1 MFGRFLA
8 FIFEKLR
15 ISPSYTLPASLIF
28 QILSII
34 SLYIALIRFTDSNLP
49 EYFFSGFLLIS
60 VLLFETA
67 KSQQKEK
74 MMLKDFLQKLFD
86 LPVNIALTLLLPAA
100 IVIPSIMGFIP
111 AKELYYLMLG
121 LIITG
126 SLLPKGIILYS
137 PGRMVVLAL
146 FAIYGIHKGSF
157 DMFLLAYFILFA
169 VISGLR
175 LLYILVKILE
185 SHYVFSRMKSV
196 FLHVMNF
203 TISIFNRNLR
213 KRRTVKSRKVKMS
226 QPREESYSFMAVVV
240 DEEDN
245 PVRVAEV
252 TLFNNEQMLKE
263 FNITDGDG
271 KCSFDGLENGEYIIS
286 IKARGYEPEEHRRYI
301 GFSTGE
307 VFKITAE
314 KEHTQNEGPDNI
326 EDDIFSGE
334 SALIEYSSS
343 EELGRIVKAI
353 VKEHITNDRD
363 VFLAAM
369 PPRSYQYRKE
379 FGSYIKEGKL
389 RIINV
394 PPRGALPESD
404 RNIQE
409 VPMTNLE
416 YFRAVMEE
424 MPAGS
429 LLIFEP
435 LSSLIINLGKNPA
448 YQFILK
454 VVDYLSKDG
463 IFFVT
468 FINKETSEE
477 ASMFRELFVAVA
489 EISGEKLRRIM

>member
-8 FIFEKLR
+8 FIFKRLD

-28 QILSII
+28 QILSIV
-34 SLYIALIRFTDSNLP
+34 SLYIALIRPTFSNLP
-49 EYFFSGFLLIS
+49 EYFFSGFLLVS

-67 KSQQKEK
+67 KVQQKEI
-74 MMLKDFLQKLFD
+74 MLKDFLQKLFD
-86 LPVNIALTLLLPAA
+86 LPVNVALTLLLPAA

-121 LIITG
+121 LIIIG
-126 SLLPKGIILYS
+126 SFLPKGIILYS

-146 FAIYGIHKGSF
+146 FAIYGVYNGSF
-157 DMFLLAYFILFA
+157 EMLLLAYFILFA
-169 VISGLR
+169 VVSGLR
-175 LLYILVKILE
+175 LMYILVKILE
-185 SHYVFSRMKSV
+185 SYYVFSRIKSV

-203 TISIFNRNLR
+203 TSLIFNRNLLKR
-213 KRRTVKSRKVKMS
+213 KNVEGRKVKVS
-226 QPREESYSFMAVVV
+226 QPQEEGYSFMAVVL
-240 DEEDN
+240 DKEDN
-245 PVRVAEV
+245 PVRGAEV
-252 TLFNNEQMLKE
+252 TLFNSEQMLKE
-263 FNITDGDG
+263 FNITGGDG
-271 KCSFDGLENGEYIIS
+271 KCSFDGLEDGEYIIS

-307 VFKITAE
+307 VFKITTK
-314 KEHTQNEGPDNI
+314 KENTQEEEPASM

-343 EELGRIVKAI
+343 EELGIIVKAI
-353 VKEHITNDRD
+353 VKEHIANDRN

-379 FGSYIKEGKL
+379 FEGYIKEGKV
-389 RIINV
+389 RIINL

-454 VVDYLSKDG
+454 VVDYLSKEG

-489 EISGEKLRRIM
+489 EISGGRLRRIT